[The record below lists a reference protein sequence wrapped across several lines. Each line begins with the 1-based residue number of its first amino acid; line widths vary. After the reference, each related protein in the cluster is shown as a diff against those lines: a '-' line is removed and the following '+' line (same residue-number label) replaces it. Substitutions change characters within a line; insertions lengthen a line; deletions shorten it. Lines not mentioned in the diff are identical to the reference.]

1 MISQVTSRPHL
12 NDAFSKKQNK
22 SLHRNSS
29 LHRIDVNVERFT
41 QQTWEQKQLN
51 EIICI
56 IHNQHEKLFNLQA
69 AENKLSNILVQRSMH
84 HGKIT
89 QKKITGELL
98 SLIIRERKK
107 RKRGKNSASNSALI
121 SSNRGKYPFS
131 VTEGKIRR
139 TYINFPS

>member
-1 MISQVTSRPHL
+1 MSSRPHL

-69 AENKLSNILVQRSMH
+69 AENKLSNILVQRSIR

-89 QKKITGELL
+89 KKKNHRRSSILDNKREKKKEIEERILL
-98 SLIIRERKK
+98 VIQL
-107 RKRGKNSASNSALI
+107 
-121 SSNRGKYPFS
+121 
-131 VTEGKIRR
+131 
-139 TYINFPS
+139 